1 MTADLLGY
9 LTGPMEYAFM
19 TRALTAVL
27 LAGLVCGVVGTFVV
41 LRGMAFLG
49 DALSHAILPGVAMG
63 YLVGGGATGSLF
75 WWGLFTA
82 IATALGIGAVSRGTR
97 MKEDT
102 TIGIFFAGMF
112 ALGIGMISTVRNYAV
127 DLTHILFGNILSV
140 SPEQLYLMSIF
151 SALILVVVFGLYK
164 ELLIVSFDQVLAVT
178 LRLPVRFLHY
188 LLLVVLA
195 VTIVVALQAVGVAL
209 MLALLVTPSA
219 TAMLITH
226 RVPYIMALASLI
238 GAGSGAAGLYVSYYA
253 NIAAGPAIVLVCSAV
268 FILVWIVAPRR
279 KSSATSPVPVA

>member
-1 MTADLLGY
+1 MIADALLF
-9 LTGPMEYAFM
+9 LSEPFTYAFM
-19 TRALTAVL
+19 MRALAAVM
-27 LAGLVCGVVGTFVV
+27 LAGVVCGIVGTFVV

-49 DALSHAILPGVAMG
+49 DALSHAILPGVALG

-82 IATALGIGAVSRGTR
+82 IGTALGIGAVSRGSR
-97 MKEDT
+97 LKEDT

-127 DLTHILFGNILSV
+127 DLTHILFGNVLAV
-140 SPEQLYLMSIF
+140 SPEQLILMSIF
-151 SALILVVVFGLYK
+151 SGLILAALFGLYK

-188 LLLVVLA
+188 LLLVILA

-209 MLALLVTPSA
+209 MLALLVTPAA
-219 TAMLITH
+219 TAMLVTR
-226 RVPYIMALASLI
+226 RVPAMMALASI
-238 GAGSGAAGLYVSYYA
+238 FGAVSGVAGLYLSYYA
-253 NIAAGPAIVLVCSAV
+253 DIAAGPAIVMICTLFFVLIWLAVPSRAHGSA
-268 FILVWIVAPRR
+268 RQ
-279 KSSATSPVPVA
+279 KG